1 MSSVDKQLS
10 NPFSTGGGGHR
21 FETHVQASFV
31 ALMLAGGFAPC
42 LPCSP
47 INKIKLQGK
56 FTGYQTD
63 DLIVFTLDSRGKGD
77 CKLLAQI
84 KHSITITENDSTFEE
99 VIQSAWRDFNNPQ
112 LFTKKRDVIA
122 LITGPLSA
130 TDTSDVRTILEWA
143 RHSENSYEFSQK
155 VDLVKFSSEQ
165 KRSKLKAF
173 KTNLKKANKNE
184 EVPDDE
190 IFDFLKHFHLLG
202 YDLDI
207 KAGVTLSLLH
217 SLIGQ
222 YSQNDAPSIW
232 TKIIEEVS
240 SANQNAGTISAESLP
255 KDLLSVFKKPRIETI
270 PENFVIPRTPK
281 PPKSWGEKTEV
292 TALTTAMLVGKW
304 NESRQSDIE
313 IIKRLIDG
321 L

>member
-1 MSSVDKQLS
+1 
-10 NPFSTGGGGHR
+10 
-21 FETHVQASFV
+21 
-31 ALMLAGGFAPC
+31 MLAGGFAPC
-42 LPCSP
+42 LPCSR
-47 INKIKLQGK
+47 IIKIKLQGK
-56 FTGYQTD
+56 FAGYQTD

-112 LFTKKRDVIA
+112 LFAKKRDVIA

-130 TDTSDVRTILEWA
+130 TDTTDVRRILEWA
-143 RHSENSYEFSQK
+143 RDSEDSKEFFRK
-155 VDLVKFSSEQ
+155 VALEKVSSDS

-173 KTNLKKANKNE
+173 KADLKKANKNE

-190 IFDFLKHFHLLG
+190 VFDFLKHFHLLG

-207 KAGVTLSLLH
+207 KAGVTLALLH

-232 TKIIEEVS
+232 ARLVDEVS
-240 SANQNAGTISAESLP
+240 SANQNAGTISPGSLSE
-255 KDLLSVFKKPRIETI
+255 DLKTVFTKTRLETI
-270 PENFVIPRTPK
+270 PEIFVIPKTPK
-281 PPKSWGEKTEV
+281 PPNSWGNQAEV
-292 TALTTAMLVGKW
+292 TALATAMLVGKW
-304 NESRQSDIE
+304 NESRQPDIE